1 MEKSWRVILAFVGIF
16 AAGIV
21 TGGLIT
27 FRFTPKRGEWRSQ
40 QNPAQRGQAGNVNRS
55 QLQFGPQLLSRL
67 TEQLE
72 LTEEQRK
79 AIKPI
84 ETRTTEEL
92 RRLRRE
98 TQHNTELII
107 ESMQDDIS
115 KELTPEQRV
124 KFDEM
129 IVKARERIKKFI
141 QEQEQQWRQRR
152 ESKESGGPNRPR
164 DGQPPPKE
172 K

>member
-1 MEKSWRVILAFVGIF
+1 MDKSWRVILAFTGIF
-16 AAGIV
+16 IAGIV
-21 TGGLIT
+21 TGGLLT
-27 FRFTPKRGEWRSQ
+27 LRFMQKPGDRRGQHAS
-40 QNPAQRGQAGNVNRS
+40 PQRGGPGGN
-55 QLQFGPQLLSRL
+55 QYQFGPQLLSRL

-84 ETRTTEEL
+84 ETRTTEEV

-98 TQHNTELII
+98 TQQGTELII
-107 ESMQDDIS
+107 ERMQADII

-124 KFDEM
+124 KFEEA
-129 IVKARERIKKFI
+129 ITKARARIKKFM
-141 QEQEQQWRQRR
+141 QDQEQQWRQRR
-152 ESKESGGPNRPR
+152 ESKESGAPNRPR